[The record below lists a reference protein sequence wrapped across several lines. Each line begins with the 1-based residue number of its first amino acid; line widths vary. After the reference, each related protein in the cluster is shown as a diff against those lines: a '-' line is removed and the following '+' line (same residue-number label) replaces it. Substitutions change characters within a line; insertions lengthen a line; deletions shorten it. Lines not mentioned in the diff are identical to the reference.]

1 MNNES
6 DKYIIFSSIVGILLT
21 ISEIL
26 PYIKNIKSNGIIE
39 FFIETCI
46 FLLKKNKPKN
56 VTSEQD
62 NQREQLLENF
72 LEESLHEIN
81 PDLIKRAD
89 TGNHTGNLS
98 DKNSVALQNANL
110 IFTAENITITFNSP
124 NQVKIN

>member
-39 FFIETCI
+39 FFIEICI

-81 PDLIKRAD
+81 RVD
-89 TGNHTGNLS
+89 TGNLSGNLS